1 MRNLDLNVLLE
12 QEGGLWW
19 VKLSSS
25 YLNTYKLISIH
36 ILQQSSVS
44 FLYLWCLLLHLALL
58 PTPLRFS
65 PFSVFP
71 LLLMVRLL
79 GRTGLTLPFS
89 PVVSILQL
97 PTLILSLSYLEP
109 FSGLLFPLFPCSD
122 IWQPGPCFPLQL
134 TSSTPGIPN
143 HTWFPG
149 HIVFFPVSSPYLLL
163 LLLLSRFSL
172 VRLCATPETAAH
184 RLPRPWDSPGKNTG
198 VGCHF
203 LLQYCSFI
211 HKSSSL
217 ANCSHSSDIP
227 FTLCLLLET

>member
-1 MRNLDLNVLLE
+1 
-12 QEGGLWW
+12 
-19 VKLSSS
+19 
-25 YLNTYKLISIH
+25 
-36 ILQQSSVS
+36 
-44 FLYLWCLLLHLALL
+44 
-58 PTPLRFS
+58 
-65 PFSVFP
+65 
-71 LLLMVRLL
+71 MVRLL

-203 LLQYCSFI
+203 LLQCIKVKSEREVTQSCPTVRDPMDCSPPGSSI
-211 HKSSSL
+211 HGIFQ
-217 ANCSHSSDIP
+217 ARV
-227 FTLCLLLET
+227 LEWGAIAFSEYRV